1 MMIRHMIALFMLIG
15 ASGLMLS
22 GCAPAA
28 VGIGSAAIAAGTTE
42 KGLSTSVGDTVI
54 FAKLKDKFIKSD
66 QSLVTGISSSVNNG
80 SVLLTGRVET
90 QEQKFLATKLA
101 WEIKGVSEVVN
112 EVVVSQK
119 PSLKDRAKDVSASA
133 QLRAALIADKNVSSL
148 NYSFDVVDG
157 VIYLSGVAEDAA
169 ERDRVIAHAQKVKFA
184 KDVVN
189 YTILS
194 TDKRD

>member
-1 MMIRHMIALFMLIG
+1 
-15 ASGLMLS
+15 MLS

-119 PSLKDRAKDVSASA
+119 PSLKDRAKDVSAGA

-184 KDVVN
+184 KNVVN

>member
-1 MMIRHMIALFMLIG
+1 MIRHIIALFMIIG
-15 ASGLMLS
+15 VSGMMLS
-22 GCAPAA
+22 ACAPAA

-42 KGLSTSVGDTVI
+42 KGISTSVGDTVI

-66 QSLVTGISSSVNNG
+66 QSLLTSISTSVNDG

-101 WEIKGVSEVVN
+101 WEIKGVTEVVN
-112 EVVVSQK
+112 EVAVSQK
-119 PSLKDRAKDVSASA
+119 PSIKDRAKDVSASA
-133 QLRAALIADKNVSSL
+133 QLRAALIADKNISSL
-148 NYSFDVVDG
+148 NYSFDVIDG
-157 VIYLSGVAEDAA
+157 VIYLSGIAEDAE

-184 KDVVN
+184 KKVVN

>member
-1 MMIRHMIALFMLIG
+1 M
-15 ASGLMLS
+15 
-22 GCAPAA
+22 
-28 VGIGSAAIAAGTTE
+28 
-42 KGLSTSVGDTVI
+42 
-54 FAKLKDKFIKSD
+54 
-66 QSLVTGISSSVNNG
+66 
-80 SVLLTGRVET
+80 
-90 QEQKFLATKLA
+90 
-101 WEIKGVSEVVN
+101 
-112 EVVVSQK
+112 VSQK
-119 PSLKDRAKDVSASA
+119 PSLKDRAKDVSAGA

>member
-15 ASGLMLS
+15 ASSLMQS

-119 PSLKDRAKDVSASA
+119 PSLKDRQKMYLPCSAARCPYSRQKCIIAKIIP
-133 QLRAALIADKNVSSL
+133 LMRLT
-148 NYSFDVVDG
+148 G
-157 VIYLSGVAEDAA
+157 
-169 ERDRVIAHAQKVKFA
+169 
-184 KDVVN
+184 
-189 YTILS
+189 
-194 TDKRD
+194 

>member
-54 FAKLKDKFIKSD
+54 FAKLKDKFIKTD

-112 EVVVSQK
+112 EVVVSQTK
-119 PSLKDRAKDVSASA
+119 PQRQGKDVSAGA

-157 VIYLSGVAEDAA
+157 
-169 ERDRVIAHAQKVKFA
+169 
-184 KDVVN
+184 
-189 YTILS
+189 
-194 TDKRD
+194 